1 MARNV
6 VGHHTEREFQNV
18 DMTENS
24 AARDGPLGRKNADH
38 TVCKLVMKA
47 ACSCVVAKRISCK
60 LAKPSV
66 NGRAWACDG

>member
-38 TVCKLVMKA
+38 TVCKTRDEGGLLVRRREA
-47 ACSCVVAKRISCK
+47 H
-60 LAKPSV
+60 LL
-66 NGRAWACDG
+66 